1 NISSKQRILVHNN
14 LKSMKKLTS
23 LIVFATLFLANN
35 SFAQNVKEMI
45 PKVMA
50 AMGNAKTMTYHFYA
64 QERMHDGKYSKS
76 DVEFTVIASPLKI
89 YANAHKPQSAQL
101 FYDAAVSTD
110 VKVKKGFKLNLS
122 PTNSLLMKGVHNP
135 VTRAGFGQIKKILET
150 SMAQRKGEDLTTYVK
165 VLGTVT
171 YDNQECWKIEI
182 NDADYK
188 IIDYTVAAG
197 EKSVWQIGKKLA
209 ISEYKIK
216 ELNDIDDDV
225 KPGQKLKIPSSYAKK
240 TTLYIDKSNLLP
252 IYHKMEDEKGIY
264 EIYEFKDLKLGV
276 NLTDANFQFK

>member
-1 NISSKQRILVHNN
+1 
-14 LKSMKKLTS
+14 MKKITS
-23 LIVFATLFLANN
+23 MLVLAALMLSNI
-35 SFAQNVKEMI
+35 SFAQTVTEMI

-64 QERMHDGKYSKS
+64 QERMTDGKYSKS
-76 DVEFTVIASPLKI
+76 DVEFKVIANPLKI
-89 YANAHKPQSAQL
+89 YAHAHLPQSAQL
-101 FYDAAVSTD
+101 IYEAAVSKE

-150 SMAQRKGEDLTTYVK
+150 SMAQRKGEDLASYVK
-165 VLGTVT
+165 VLGTVN
-171 YDNQECWKIEI
+171 YDGQDCWKIEI

-197 EKSVWQIGKKLA
+197 ETSVWAIGKKLA

-216 ELNDIDDDV
+216 ELNKIDDDV

-240 TTLYIDKSNLLP
+240 TTLLIDKTNYLP

-264 EIYEFKDLKLGV
+264 EIYEFKNLKLGV
-276 NLTDANFQFK
+276 NLTDADFQFK